1 MERRLCKIQPAIPE
15 AHRLR
20 EREREREEPEVGGEG
35 HQAAQGAEKNL
46 SVFKVLFTEQ

>member
-1 MERRLCKIQPAIPE
+1 MQDSASNTRSTQTQ
-15 AHRLR
+15 R